1 MLRSVAE
8 APSQA
13 LAVLKAVSISLMLAV
28 NWLQEANA
36 QHQQQLQEL
45 EHRQREM
52 QADLVEKAGLIQQL
66 QEQLEEQEAAAR
78 KAAIEYE
85 QKIGAM
91 NREFEKMLSLT
102 MGKLKIL
109 LQNDEWMAIK
119 ARAAATKVT
128 VSDA

>member
-1 MLRSVAE
+1 
-8 APSQA
+8 
-13 LAVLKAVSISLMLAV
+13 MLAD

-36 QHQQQLQEL
+36 QHHQQLQEL

-52 QADLVEKAGLIQQL
+52 QADLVEKAELIQQL

>member
-1 MLRSVAE
+1 
-8 APSQA
+8 
-13 LAVLKAVSISLMLAV
+13 MLAG

-36 QHQQQLQEL
+36 QHHQQLHEL
-45 EHRQREM
+45 EDRQREM
-52 QADLVEKAGLIQQL
+52 QTNLSEKEESIQQL
-66 QEQLEEQEAAAR
+66 QEQLQGQQAAAR
-78 KAAIEYE
+78 KAALDYE

-119 ARAAATKVT
+119 ARAAASKATL
-128 VSDA
+128 SDV